1 MIYIFEFKKHWN
13 FPLHSPLCPKFTS
26 VLLPCGN
33 GNSKLSKTGLVCSE
47 TLHSVPLAQWD
58 PQRWLCATPTHS
70 RSSRN
75 WIGYKTVI
83 KKRVKD
89 SNHGKTW
96 RQWSKWEGWTQEK
109 GRTHLWGDGRRA
121 TRTTEVELQL
131 WASALFHVH
140 DKNASLSTETM
151 SSPHW
156 GELLHHLLSIQEA
169 REPLPLTLCW
179 HKAEGVALAA
189 WF

>member
-131 WASALFHVH
+131 WASAF
-140 DKNASLSTETM
+140 STSMTKM
-151 SSPHW
+151 PHYQ
-156 GELLHHLLSIQEA
+156 LHHLLSIKEA
-169 REPLPLTLCW
+169 REPFPLTLCR
-179 HKAEGVALAA
+179 HKAEGVALAS

>member
-47 TLHSVPLAQWD
+47 TLHSLPLAQWD
-58 PQRWLCATPTHS
+58 PQRWLCAAPTHR

-83 KKRVKD
+83 KKKSKRFKLGKNMKAVIKVRGLNARERQDTSLRWRKKGNKD
-89 SNHGKTW
+89 NRGGTP
-96 RQWSKWEGWTQEK
+96 
-109 GRTHLWGDGRRA
+109 
-121 TRTTEVELQL
+121 
-131 WASALFHVH
+131 ALSLSIFHVH
-140 DKNASLSTETM
+140 DKNASLSTA
-151 SSPHW
+151 SSAQHQ
-156 GELLHHLLSIQEA
+156 GGQGTLSFDS
-169 REPLPLTLCW
+169 
-179 HKAEGVALAA
+179 V
-189 WF
+189 